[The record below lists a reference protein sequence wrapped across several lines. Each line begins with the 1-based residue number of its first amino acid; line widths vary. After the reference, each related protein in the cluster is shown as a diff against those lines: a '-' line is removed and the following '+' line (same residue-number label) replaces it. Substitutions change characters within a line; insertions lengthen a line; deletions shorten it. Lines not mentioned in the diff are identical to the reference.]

1 MNNKEINDLV
11 SFIAMVATDGYD
23 KAKIEEWLNT
33 HPLPKEVKVC
43 VDNILISISS
53 FERIG

>member
-1 MNNKEINDLV
+1 MNNKQINDLV

-23 KAKIEEWLNT
+23 KTKVEEWLNT

-43 VDNILISISS
+43 VDNILISIS
-53 FERIG
+53 FFK

>member
-53 FERIG
+53 FEWIG

>member
-1 MNNKEINDLV
+1 MNNKEINNLV
-11 SFIAMVATDGYD
+11 SFIAMVSTDGYD
-23 KAKIEEWLNT
+23 KKGVDEWLST

-53 FERIG
+53 FERIR

>member
-23 KAKIEEWLNT
+23 KAKVEEWLNT
-33 HPLPKEVKVC
+33 HLLPKEVKVC

-53 FERIG
+53 FKQIG

>member
-53 FERIG
+53 FKQIG

>member
-23 KAKIEEWLNT
+23 KAKVEEWLNT

-53 FERIG
+53 FERIR

>member
-1 MNNKEINDLV
+1 MNTKQINDLIY
-11 SFIAMVATDGYD
+11 FIAMVATDGYD
-23 KAKIEEWLNT
+23 KKGVDEWFST
-33 HPLPKEVKVC
+33 HPLPKEVKDC

>member
-23 KAKIEEWLNT
+23 KKLVDEWMST
-33 HPLPKEVKVC
+33 HPLPAEVKVC
-43 VDNILISISS
+43 VNNILISISS
-53 FERIG
+53 FEWIG

>member
-11 SFIAMVATDGYD
+11 SFIAMVSTDGYD
-23 KAKIEEWLNT
+23 KTKVEEQLNT
-33 HPLPKEVKVC
+33 HLLPKEVKVC